1 MSQKNIQDFK
11 TIAVVGAGCWGTA
24 LALAFSQEGSQVILW
39 TLCEKQAEELAQTRR
54 NSLFKGEQLP
64 LPESVIP
71 TTDFSLVQKAD
82 LVVLV
87 VPSSAMRSV
96 AERLK
101 EADLP
106 EKTPLLSCTKGIER
120 GTSLRMT
127 QILQEVLPH
136 HPLAVLSGP
145 NHAEEV
151 ARGLPGV
158 TVIGSQDADL
168 ALAIQKRLSGS
179 WFRAYTS
186 SDVAGMEL
194 GGAIKNVFAIA
205 AGICEGLGLGDN
217 AVAGLV
223 TRALAEMTRLGIR
236 MGGKPETFTGLSGV
250 GDLMVT
256 CYSHHSRNNTVG
268 RHIAEGLSVEEI
280 LSKLGSVAEGVPNAR
295 SIYEMA
301 RTLEVR
307 TPLIDTVYSIIYEN
321 KTPREALQSL
331 FKRELRPESEE

>member
-1 MSQKNIQDFK
+1 MDTVFK
-11 TIAVVGAGCWGTA
+11 KVAIIGAGCWGTA
-24 LALAFSQEGSQVILW
+24 LALAFSEGGDDVVLW
-39 TLCEKQAEELAQTRR
+39 TLDSCQAKELAETRL
-54 NSLFKGEQLP
+54 NPLFKGGQLP
-64 LPESVIP
+64 LPSNIEV
-71 TTDFSLVQKAD
+71 TTDMEKVVLCD

-96 AERLK
+96 AENLLRYQ
-101 EADLP
+101 LP
-106 EKTPLLSCTKGIER
+106 KTTPLLSCTKGIEK
-120 GTSLRMT
+120 GSSLRMT
-127 QILQEVLPH
+127 EILHEVLPH
-136 HPLAVLSGP
+136 NLLAVLSGP

-151 ARGLPGV
+151 VRGLPGI
-158 TVIGSQDADL
+158 TVIGSHDHEL
-168 ALAIQKRLSGS
+168 AANIQHRLSCS

-217 AVAGLV
+217 ATAGLV

-268 RHIAEGLSVEEI
+268 RHIAEGMTVDEI
-280 LSKLGSVAEGVPNAR
+280 LSHLGSVAEGVPNAY
-295 SIYEMA
+295 SIYETA
-301 RTLEVR
+301 KRLEVR
-307 TPLIDTVYSIIYEN
+307 TPLIDTVYAIIYE
-321 KTPREALQSL
+321 KKKPLAALEEL
-331 FKRELRPESEE
+331 FQRTLRSELD